1 MTRATLNFII
11 DFVTYLVML
20 AMIATGLLTRYVLPR
35 GSGERLS
42 AWNMTRHEWGDVH
55 FWLAVSL
62 GVLLLLHLA
71 LHWHWVCN
79 LVLRW
84 FRTPDTAARS
94 RSAFRRN
101 LTGGGVLAA
110 TVLLVGG
117 FVWAAQRA
125 TVDSQAGPGD
135 SRQERGGRAVE
146 GQRAAAPVEIE
157 RHERSSDGEQIHGS
171 MTVGEVSQATG
182 LSPDQ
187 IARALGV
194 QESLSPDEQMGR
206 LARRVGLTF
215 STVRERLQSAAREG
229 QLKADE

>member
-1 MTRATLNFII
+1 MTRATLNFVI
-11 DFVTYLVML
+11 DLVTYFVML
-20 AMIATGLLTRYVLPR
+20 AMIATGLLVRYILPR

-84 FRTPDTAARS
+84 FRTPSSAAHARS
-94 RSAFRRN
+94 ALRRN
-101 LTGGGVLAA
+101 LSGGAVLAA

-125 TVDSQAGPGD
+125 TVESQAAAGAG
-135 SRQERGGRAVE
+135 RQERGGRE
-146 GQRAAAPVEIE
+146 DKEPQAASPVDVE
-157 RHERSSDGEQIHGS
+157 RHERSIEEEPIRGS
-171 MTVGEVSQATG
+171 MTVGEVVQVTG
-182 LSPDQ
+182 LSPDRM
-187 IARALGV
+187 ARVLGV
-194 QESLSPDEQMGR
+194 QEPLQADEQMGR
-206 LARRVGLTF
+206 LARRLGMSI
-215 STVRERLQSAAREG
+215 STLRERLEAAARE
-229 QLKADE
+229 EH